1 MKRLLTRTKDFV
13 FAQQTGILSSALV
26 ISSMLLLARIFGLM
40 RFRVMNNYFSK
51 EELALYLAAFR
62 IPDFVFEL
70 LISGALSTT
79 FIPFFQSFGSDK
91 KKQSRVISSLISVI
105 CFMLVFLVL
114 ILYITM
120 PQVVKLTVIGFN
132 DAELL
137 EVTRLSRILLVAQL
151 PFLVLGN
158 ILTGLSQAY
167 KRFLLPAFAPVIYN
181 IGIVGSTIILAPQFH
196 LDAVIIGVVVGS
208 ALFFASQLPALFT
221 LDFQL
226 YPTFTFAKEVYSF
239 FKTIT
244 PRILT
249 VLAAQIEATIDQTLS
264 TLISTGAYTIFY
276 FAQHLQLLPV
286 SIIGMA
292 FGQASLPYLAE
303 MYQSDRISELKKVIT
318 DSLSNMF
325 FVMMPVMLFFVVSR
339 TPLVR
344 LIYGGQRFD
353 WTGTVLTAE
362 TMSFFAL
369 SIPFHSCYY
378 FLTRCFYAAQNSRT
392 PFIVSICSIAFN
404 AILSYIAV
412 GYMELPVWSL
422 GLTFSFTIIL
432 QTLTLIFLLHIQ
444 LGGLLLMS
452 FLKEFAKIS
461 VAVLMALV
469 VMYPSQRILD
479 GLIFDTTRT
488 INLVLLMLST
498 GTIMTTVY
506 LLACWL
512 LDASGLFLITR
523 LLSKVGILKKDDIH
537 ELLPVQ

>member
-1 MKRLLTRTKDFV
+1 MNKLLTRTKDFV
-13 FAQQTGILSSALV
+13 FAQQTGIISSALV

-91 KKQSRVISSLISVI
+91 KRQSRVVSSLISTIGI
-105 CFMLVFLVL
+105 CLLILVAC
-114 ILYITM
+114 LYITM
-120 PQVVKLTVIGFN
+120 PQVVKLTAIGF
-132 DAELL
+132 DEAQLR
-137 EVTRLSRILLVAQL
+137 EVTRLSRILLLAQL

-167 KRFLLPAFAPVIYN
+167 KRFILPAFAPVIYN
-181 IGIVGSTIILAPQFH
+181 IGIVASTVILAPQFH
-196 LDAVIIGVVVGS
+196 LDAVIIGVIVGS
-208 ALFFASQLPALFT
+208 ALFFASQLPALFN

-226 YPTFTFAKEVYSF
+226 YPTLTYAREVHTF

-244 PRILT
+244 PRVLT
-249 VLAAQIEATIDQTLS
+249 VLAAQIEATIDQTLA

-292 FGQASLPYLAE
+292 FGQASLPYLTE
-303 MYQSDRISELKKVIT
+303 MYQSHKMDELKKVIT

-369 SIPFHSCYY
+369 SLPFHSCYY

-392 PFIVSICSIAFN
+392 PFIVSICSIAGN
-404 AILSYIAV
+404 ALLSYITV
-412 GYMELPVWSL
+412 GYLGLPVWSL

-432 QTLTLIFLLHIQ
+432 QTLALIFLLHIQ
-444 LGGLLLMS
+444 LGGLRLMV
-452 FLKEFAKIS
+452 FLKEFVKLS
-461 VAVLMALV
+461 VAIVMSLMI
-469 VMYPSQRILD
+469 MYPAQRVLD

-488 INLVLLMLST
+488 INLVLLMIST
-498 GTIMTTVY
+498 GTIMITVY
-506 LLACWL
+506 LIACWL

-523 LLSKVGILKKDDIH
+523 LLSKVGILKKDVK
-537 ELLPVQ
+537 ELLPLQ

>member
-1 MKRLLTRTKDFV
+1 MNKLLTRTKDFV

-105 CFMLVFLVL
+105 CIMLALLVL

-120 PQVVKLTVIGFN
+120 PQVVRLTVIGFN
-132 DAELL
+132 ETELL

-167 KRFLLPAFAPVIYN
+167 KRFMLPAFAPVIYN
-181 IGIVGSTIILAPQFH
+181 IGIVGSTIILAPRLH

-208 ALFFASQLPALFT
+208 GLFFASQLPALFT
-221 LDFQL
+221 LDFRL
-226 YPTFTFAKEVYSF
+226 YPTLTFVKEVNTF

-249 VLAAQIEATIDQTLS
+249 VLAAQIEATIDQTLT

-303 MYQSDRISELKKVIT
+303 MYQSHKINELRKVIT

-362 TMSFFAL
+362 TMSFFAFSL
-369 SIPFHSCYY
+369 PFHSCYY

-392 PFIVSICSIAFN
+392 PVIVSICSIAGN

-422 GLTFSFTIIL
+422 GLTFSITIIL
-432 QTLTLIFLLHIQ
+432 QTLALIFLLHIQ
-444 LGGLLLMS
+444 LGGLLLKI
-452 FLKEFAKIS
+452 FFKELTKIS
-461 VAVLMALV
+461 IAVLMALM

-479 GLIFDTTRT
+479 GLIFDTSRT
-488 INLVLLMLST
+488 INLVLLMITT

-506 LLACWL
+506 LIACWL

-523 LLSKVGILKKDDIH
+523 LLSKVGILKNDDIH

>member
-1 MKRLLTRTKDFV
+1 MNKLLTSTKDFV
-13 FAQQTGILSSALV
+13 FAQQTCILSSALV

-105 CFMLVFLVL
+105 CILLALLVL

-120 PQVVKLTVIGFN
+120 PQVVRLTVIGFN
-132 DAELL
+132 ETELL

-167 KRFLLPAFAPVIYN
+167 KRFMLPAFAPVIYN
-181 IGIVGSTIILAPQFH
+181 IGIVGSTIILAPRLH

-208 ALFFASQLPALFT
+208 GLFFASQLPALFT
-221 LDFQL
+221 LDFRL
-226 YPTFTFAKEVYSF
+226 YPTLTFVKEVNTF

-249 VLAAQIEATIDQTLS
+249 VLAAQIEATIDQTLT

-303 MYQSDRISELKKVIT
+303 MYQSHKINELRKVIT

-362 TMSFFAL
+362 TMSFFAFSL
-369 SIPFHSCYY
+369 PFHSCYY

-392 PFIVSICSIAFN
+392 PFIVSICSIAGN

-422 GLTFSFTIIL
+422 GLTFSITIIL
-432 QTLTLIFLLHIQ
+432 QTLALIFLLHIQ
-444 LGGLLLMS
+444 LGGLLLKI
-452 FLKEFAKIS
+452 FFKELTKIS
-461 VAVLMALV
+461 IAVLMALM

-479 GLIFDTTRT
+479 GLIFDTSRT
-488 INLVLLMLST
+488 INLVLLMITT

-506 LLACWL
+506 LIACWL

-523 LLSKVGILKKDDIH
+523 LLSKVGILKNDDIH

>member
-1 MKRLLTRTKDFV
+1 MNKLLTRTKDFV

-105 CFMLVFLVL
+105 CIMLALLVL

-120 PQVVKLTVIGFN
+120 PQVVRLTVIGFN
-132 DAELL
+132 ETELL

-167 KRFLLPAFAPVIYN
+167 KRFMLPAFAPVIYN
-181 IGIVGSTIILAPQFH
+181 IGIVGSTIILAPRLH

-208 ALFFASQLPALFT
+208 GLFFASQLPALFT
-221 LDFQL
+221 LDFRL
-226 YPTFTFAKEVYSF
+226 YPTLTFVKEVNTF

-249 VLAAQIEATIDQTLS
+249 VLAAQIEATIDQTLT

-303 MYQSDRISELKKVIT
+303 MYQSHKINELRKVIT

-362 TMSFFAL
+362 TMSFFAFSL
-369 SIPFHSCYY
+369 PFHSCYY

-392 PFIVSICSIAFN
+392 PFIVSICSIAGN

-422 GLTFSFTIIL
+422 GLTFSITIIL
-432 QTLTLIFLLHIQ
+432 QTLALIFLLHIQ
-444 LGGLLLMS
+444 LGGLLLKI
-452 FLKEFAKIS
+452 FFKELTKIS
-461 VAVLMALV
+461 IAVLMALM

-479 GLIFDTTRT
+479 GLIFDTSRT
-488 INLVLLMLST
+488 INLVLLMITT

-506 LLACWL
+506 LIACWL

-523 LLSKVGILKKDDIH
+523 LLSKVGILKNDDIH

>member
-1 MKRLLTRTKDFV
+1 MNKLLTRTKDFV

-105 CFMLVFLVL
+105 CIMLALLVL

-120 PQVVKLTVIGFN
+120 PQVVRLTVIGFN
-132 DAELL
+132 ETELL

-167 KRFLLPAFAPVIYN
+167 KRFMLPAFAPVIYN
-181 IGIVGSTIILAPQFH
+181 IGIVGSTIILAPRLH

-221 LDFQL
+221 LDFRL
-226 YPTFTFAKEVYSF
+226 YPTLTFVKEVNAF

-303 MYQSDRISELKKVIT
+303 MYQSHKINELRKVIT

-362 TMSFFAL
+362 TMSFFAFSL
-369 SIPFHSCYY
+369 PFHSCYY

-392 PFIVSICSIAFN
+392 PFIVSICSIAGN

-422 GLTFSFTIIL
+422 GLTFSITIIL
-432 QTLTLIFLLHIQ
+432 QTLALIFLLHIQ
-444 LGGLLLMS
+444 LGGLLLKI
-452 FLKEFAKIS
+452 FFKELTKIS
-461 VAVLMALV
+461 IAVLMALM

-479 GLIFDTTRT
+479 GLIFDTSRT
-488 INLVLLMLST
+488 INLVLLMITT

-506 LLACWL
+506 LIACWL

-523 LLSKVGILKKDDIH
+523 LLSRVGILKNDDIH